1 MSYNAESE
9 ATNPISLLTPEEILV
24 FSIKENADELHKSFA
39 KALIPNP
46 EGIYLR
52 TELEPKIRPGMKVI
66 GERSHKE
73 YAYKDLG
80 KADEGLRNESGDI
93 LIPEYAVLNKET
105 MLSQTGFYSISAI
118 NLIKA
123 AIDINLR
130 RMCKYAIPFT
140 NINNAVGKCLKP
152 DYAHLLN
159 EDAFNAFIE
168 TPLSQLDQF
177 IKDDNWNI
185 YLSRVKTTSL
195 YIEKTVD
202 YRIYEWTRMQY
213 EESLR
218 KSGEYD

>member
-1 MSYNAESE
+1 
-9 ATNPISLLTPEEILV
+9 
-24 FSIKENADELHKSFA
+24 
-39 KALIPNP
+39 
-46 EGIYLR
+46 
-52 TELEPKIRPGMKVI
+52 
-66 GERSHKE
+66 
-73 YAYKDLG
+73 
-80 KADEGLRNESGDI
+80 
-93 LIPEYAVLNKET
+93 
-105 MLSQTGFYSISAI
+105 
-118 NLIKA
+118 
-123 AIDINLR
+123 
-130 RMCKYAIPFT
+130 MCKYAIPFT
-140 NINNAVGKCLKP
+140 NINNAVGKCLKS